1 MTEMPTVTVS
11 EIPDDAVVIDCRE
24 HDEWAAGHAP
34 GAVHIPMGQVGERID
49 ELPDGRI
56 MVICRSGNRSRQVCE
71 FLKSQGRE
79 AVNVSDGTMGWADRG
94 WPLES

>member
-1 MTEMPTVTVS
+1 MP
-11 EIPDDAVVIDCRE
+11 
-24 HDEWAAGHAP
+24 AAPTARLLRSVAP
-34 GAVHIPMGQVGERID
+34 AAAEALGAVESASMAVLTFAFVAD

-71 FLKSQGRE
+71 FLKSQGRD